1 MFCQSCGAKLND
13 GEEYCYQCGKKQA
26 HAEEFVKSGEKKP
39 IFTKTKFMQ
48 NVQKTSPVC
57 RYTRIPPYRAKKTNI
72 YLGK

>member
-39 IFTKTKFMQ
+39 IFTKETKKMIIETC
-48 NVQKTSPVC
+48 V
-57 RYTRIPPYRAKKTNI
+57 YTAILITVTFAIFAVIKA
-72 YLGK
+72 LS